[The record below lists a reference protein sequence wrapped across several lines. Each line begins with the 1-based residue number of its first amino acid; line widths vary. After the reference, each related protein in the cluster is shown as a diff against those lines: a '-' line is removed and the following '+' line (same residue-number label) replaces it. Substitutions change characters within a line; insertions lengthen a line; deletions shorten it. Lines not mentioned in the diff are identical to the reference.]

1 MFSFFK
7 TDPRE
12 RLKKILGSFELPR
25 FRKSVFETLRRLRD
39 PDTMPRDITE
49 VMSMDPDLTSRVMK
63 TVNSTAYAPRCKI
76 ESLDHAIMMLGRSNL
91 ERIVMMLGAKTTLPS
106 RVPPALN
113 LQVFWKT
120 SARRAVLAKAISDLV
135 MPAHASLSFT
145 AGFLQDITIP
155 LLVTGRE
162 QEYVPVFEEA
172 RKSARGLHVLEQE
185 TFGWDHAELGAIVCN
200 EWELPEDLGAAIK
213 DQNAPDSK
221 LRPDPVYFV
230 SSLSDHH
237 GDEWNTGFAQL
248 VRSRYNSI
256 GDEAMKDLLSQAGSK
271 ADELTRLIS

>member
-7 TDPRE
+7 TDPKE
-12 RLKKILGSFELPR
+12 RLKKILGNYELPR

-39 PDTMPRDITE
+39 PDTDARDITE

-63 TVNSTAYAPRCKI
+63 TVNSTAYSPRSKI
-76 ESLDHAIMMLGRSNL
+76 ESLDHAIMMLGRSSL
-91 ERIVMMLGAKTTLPS
+91 ERIVMMLGAKTALPTK
-106 RVPPALN
+106 VPAALN

-120 SARRAVLAKAISDLV
+120 SARRAALAKAIADLV
-135 MPAHASLSFT
+135 VPVQASLSFT
-145 AGFLQDITIP
+145 AGFLQDITVP

-162 QEYVPVFEEA
+162 QEYVPILVEA
-172 RKSARGLHVLEQE
+172 QKSKRDLHLLEQE

-200 EWELPEDLGAAIK
+200 EWELPEDLGAAVK

-230 SSLSDHH
+230 SSLQDSH
-237 GDEWNTGFAQL
+237 GEEWNSTFVDL
-248 VRSRYNSI
+248 VKRRYPNI
-256 GDEAMKDLLSQAGSK
+256 GDDGIKNLITQAGSK
-271 ADELTRLIS
+271 ADELARLIA